1 MSLFTYLIMTTV
13 MTALKSNPHMVSV
26 TTMALN
32 GFGFM
37 DSMSKRKSI
46 LILKMLEETDSLD
59 FSSNTIITST
69 TMNGVLFPK

>member
-1 MSLFTYLIMTTV
+1 MTTV

-32 GFGFM
+32 GSGFM
-37 DSMSKRKSI
+37 DSTSKRKSI